1 MEVHETEKPRFVD
14 LCDTIPIFYLFIYFN
29 FFSACG
35 NNYIEELTLKT
46 CHEMVTKAVLI
57 KFKRQKSPHLWKF
70 GDVTIHDCDLSL
82 SPGPILSLI

>member
-1 MEVHETEKPRFVD
+1 MEVHETEKPRFVRHD
-14 LCDTIPIFYLFIYFN
+14 PNFLFYFFKF

-35 NNYIEELTLKT
+35 NNYIEELTLNT